1 MLPTCKQLYYAF
13 TFTLIIQEILIKIK
27 YVYRPDYV
35 FIAQYMFWYV
45 GPRLCVGLMVQNSS

>member
-35 FIAQYMFWYV
+35 FIAQYMFWYICWSKV
-45 GPRLCVGLMVQNSS
+45 MCWSDGTK